1 MANLSDIDKLQ
12 KAIKIAE
19 DRLAVVRAALD
30 GVERD
35 IDLVSTSVIQLKRNI
50 HYLKKKNT
58 VALASEYRKVKE
70 ELDDAK
76 DKLEVYRLNREDYR
90 TVYSGI
96 EIEIAKLKAEL
107 LAKINDPGAQVLEG
121 SFRRMNDGG

>member
-19 DRLAVVRAALD
+19 DRLAVVKAALD

-58 VALASEYRKVKE
+58 VALASEYKKVKE

-76 DKLEVYRLNREDYR
+76 NKLSTYRLNREDYR

-96 EIEIAKLKAEL
+96 EVDIARLKSEL

-121 SFRRMNDGG
+121 SFRRINDGG